1 MTLLLPGVGDWRWKG
16 IRGRLTPNPPP
27 KVMDFC
33 TGLPILKDM
42 EKRVNAPTP
51 PRRVQ
56 NTPKRREGQK
66 LCRAALWGLFTG
78 MLLDLT

>member
-1 MTLLLPGVGDWRWKG
+1 
-16 IRGRLTPNPPP
+16 
-27 KVMDFC
+27 MDFC